1 GLTRCA
7 ISEAEVESLK
17 KATESMNLTRKL
29 LGPQPRGVESS
40 DVHGF
45 DVAVPPL
52 GHPGGQRKMRAIST
66 ALAQSQLQVLANFM
80 PHQLLTCLAMESSEV
95 ARERLRRLAC
105 AHKSAT
111 LMFLSVCG
119 FNTAQEEDPVQAMD
133 TLNMLFAH
141 FDMLTDI

>member
-80 PHQLLTCLAMESSEV
+80 PHQLLT
-95 ARERLRRLAC
+95 
-105 AHKSAT
+105 
-111 LMFLSVCG
+111 
-119 FNTAQEEDPVQAMD
+119 EEDPVQAMD